1 MGYAVVA
8 IDFVVSGRCADWVV
22 CLCRGRRPGVAPAG
36 EVLFFASPKKSTQK
50 KGDPQSATPSR
61 CEGANLRRGGCGV
74 RRRTHFALA
83 RSVQTTAASQFTK
96 HGRFDAH
103 ATPQPPR
110 RRRSQQGVNTQTAIR
125 VFAALDPACAVPCA
139 RRLRPQQRAER
150 SNGPNGCLA
159 APPLCMRR
167 GAQRPAD
174 KGSRLSE
181 RSEFERDPAGREHR
195 RLPEAKRR
203 DADSGVA
210 LSLVTFFRRSE
221 RKLLRCRAHSPAPAL
236 CKGTWPL
243 SATRAPN
250 TG

>member
-1 MGYAVVA
+1 MKLGVVA
-8 IDFVVSGRCADWVV
+8 RLSAG
-22 CLCRGRRPGVAPAG
+22 AG
-36 EVLFFASPKKSTQK
+36 ECARRRSNFLLLRQK
-50 KGDPQSATPSR
+50 KVTKEKATPSLRPLR
-61 CEGANLRRGGCGV
+61 CATGQTCGG
-74 RRRTHFALA
+74 ALA
-83 RSVQTTAASQFTK
+83 GCAVELALLLRSAARTATASQITK
-96 HGRFDAH
+96 HGRTGAH

-221 RKLLRCRAHSPAPAL
+221 RKLLRRRAHIPAPAL